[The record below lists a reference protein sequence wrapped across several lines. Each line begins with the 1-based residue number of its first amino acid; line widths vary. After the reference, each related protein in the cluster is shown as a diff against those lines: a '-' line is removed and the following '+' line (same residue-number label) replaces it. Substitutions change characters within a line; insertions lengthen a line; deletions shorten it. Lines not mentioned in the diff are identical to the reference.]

1 MVYIHGMKN
10 FHDYYFGM
18 PVKARDDYVA
28 RVGTTISYAERLAGG
43 FRLPS
48 LGMAKRLIDASNG
61 EISFHSIIATW
72 EAKNG
77 PLA

>member
-1 MVYIHGMKN
+1 MKN
-10 FHDYYFGM
+10 FHDFYFGI
-18 PVKARDDYVA
+18 PVSERDAYCKE
-28 RVGTTISYAERLAGG
+28 VGTTISYAERLAGG

-48 LGMAKRLIDASNG
+48 LGMAKRLIDAANG
-61 EISFHSIIATW
+61 EISFHSLIATW

>member
-1 MVYIHGMKN
+1 MKN
-10 FHDYYFGM
+10 FHDFYFGM

-28 RVGTTISYAERLAGG
+28 RVGTTIAYAERMAGG

-48 LGMAKRLIDASNG
+48 LRMAKRLIDESKG
-61 EISFHSIIATW
+61 EISFHSLIATW

-77 PLA
+77 PL